1 MTQQAIQIGQIVKT
15 AYGHIGRV
23 FDTNGTTITV
33 IQDRN
38 DNVYAQIGI
47 FHRSKVFA
55 I

>member
-1 MTQQAIQIGQIVKT
+1 MSQQHIQIGQMVKT

-38 DNVYAQIGI
+38 DEVYAQIGI
-47 FHRSKVFA
+47 FHHSKVFA
-55 I
+55 L

>member
-1 MTQQAIQIGQIVKT
+1 MNPQAIQIGQIVKT

-23 FDTNGTTITV
+23 FDNNGTTITI

-38 DNVYAQIGI
+38 DDVYAQIGI
-47 FHRSKVFA
+47 FHHSKVSP

>member
-1 MTQQAIQIGQIVKT
+1 MSEQDIQIGQIVKT

-23 FDTNGTTITV
+23 FDNNGTTIAV

-38 DNVYAQIGI
+38 DDVYRQIGI
-47 FHRSKVFA
+47 FHHSKVFV